1 MTDDL
6 LPNDAS
12 NDVSDDTTTSQDDAT
27 SESDELSQLR
37 AQGQEYLAG
46 WRRAQADYANIL
58 KERERDRAEYV
69 KYANTSLLQSLLPAI
84 EHFSTALKYV
94 PDTAL
99 LPEEVRKSWES
110 WLVGIR
116 AVQSL
121 WERAAQD
128 AGLERIDTQG
138 AFDPAQHEAVGR
150 EVSET
155 VEADHIVRVMQDGW
169 KLNGRVLR
177 PAQVIVADTAA

>member
-1 MTDDL
+1 MTDDIL
-6 LPNDAS
+6 STNS
-12 NDVSDDTTTSQDDAT
+12 TDDTSPSQDDAS
-27 SESDELSQLR
+27 SEMDELTQLR

-84 EHFSTALKYV
+84 EHFSTALRFV

-99 LPEEVRKSWES
+99 LPEDIRKSWES

-121 WERAAQD
+121 WEQAAQS
-128 AGLERIDTQG
+128 AGLERVDTQG
-138 AFDPAQHEAVGR
+138 VFDPTQHEAVGR
-150 EVSET
+150 EPSEAVPT
-155 VEADHIVRVMQDGW
+155 DHIVRVLQDGW
-169 KLNGRVLR
+169 RLQGRVLK
-177 PAQVIVADTAA
+177 PAQVIVAE